1 MTDVERM
8 IDEALAKEERALLA
22 SIGEEPAYVTQALAL
37 FDGRTGWVNLVLMVT
52 QAVAFLG
59 GIWAAVRFFAATD
72 ALEALHWGLP
82 AAVLIL
88 GALVLKTAL
97 YPVIQTNRLL
107 RELKRL
113 ELQVALK
120 GGAGAVRPQG

>member
-1 MTDVERM
+1 MTDVDRM

-22 SIGEEPAYVTQALAL
+22 SIGAEPAYMTQALAL
-37 FDGRTGWVNLVLMVT
+37 FDGRTGWVNLVLIVT

-59 GIWAAVRFFAATD
+59 GVWAAMRFFAATD
-72 ALEALHWGLP
+72 ALEALHWGVP

-97 YPVIQTNRLL
+97 YPVLQTNRLL

-120 GGAGAVRPQG
+120 GGADGLRPRG

>member
-1 MTDVERM
+1 MTDVDRM

-22 SIGEEPAYVTQALAL
+22 SIGAEPAYVTQALAL
-37 FDGRTGWVNLVLMVT
+37 FDGRTGWVNLVLIVT

-59 GIWAAVRFFAATD
+59 GVWAAMRFFAATD
-72 ALEALHWGLP
+72 ALEALHWGVP

-113 ELQVALK
+113 ELQVALT